1 MAVVLKDTTELL
13 FLYRRQPMSQ
23 SQLPKYPRNDECR
36 MSKFL
41 LKGGAKSINFEM
53 IYEETSEVLISVFAR
68 KIFNSRK

>member
-1 MAVVLKDTTELL
+1 MIFNSNHSLK
-13 FLYRRQPMSQ
+13 RW
-23 SQLPKYPRNDECR
+23 DETIKDFKKSDEDEQKCR